1 MSSRGRRRRG
11 FTLVEITITLAL
23 MALLAALIMPVTR
36 TVVKREREIE
46 LRQNLRLIREALDAY
61 KKLADEKQIEVEE
74 DSEGYPPDLETLVE
88 GVEVKASAAGAAG
101 TTAPGGLPS
110 GLGAPGPGSGP
121 GSSRPG
127 AGGKPGPAES
137 EETRIVKFLRRIPR
151 DPMTDSA
158 DWGLRSYQDESDAQV
173 WGGENVYDVYTR
185 SNATALDGT
194 KYQDW

>member
-1 MSSRGRRRRG
+1 MSFFGRRSTG

-23 MALLAALIMPVTR
+23 MALLAAVTMPITK
-36 TVVKREREIE
+36 TVVKKEREIE
-46 LRQNLRLIREALDAY
+46 LRQNLRTIREALDAY

-88 GVEVKASAAGAAG
+88 GVEVKAAAAGAAG
-101 TTAPGGLPS
+101 TTAATTMS
-110 GLGAPGPGSGP
+110 PGSA
-121 GSSRPG
+121 
-127 AGGKPGPAES
+127 AGKSGPAES
-137 EETRIVKFLRRIPR
+137 SEPKIVKLLRRIPR
-151 DPMTDSA
+151 DPMTDSL
-158 DWGLRSYQDESDAQV
+158 DWGLRSYQDDSDSQV

>member
-1 MSSRGRRRRG
+1 MSFFDRRSRG

-23 MALLAALIMPVTR
+23 MAMLAAVIMPITK

-88 GVEVKASAAGAAG
+88 GVEVKAAAAGAAG
-101 TTAPGGLPS
+101 TTAATTM
-110 GLGAPGPGSGP
+110 APGSAAGKSKPAD
-121 GSSRPG
+121 SSEP
-127 AGGKPGPAES
+127 K
-137 EETRIVKFLRRIPR
+137 IVKFLRRIPR
-151 DPMTDSA
+151 DPMTESL
-158 DWGLRSYQDESDAQV
+158 DWGLRSYQDDADSQV